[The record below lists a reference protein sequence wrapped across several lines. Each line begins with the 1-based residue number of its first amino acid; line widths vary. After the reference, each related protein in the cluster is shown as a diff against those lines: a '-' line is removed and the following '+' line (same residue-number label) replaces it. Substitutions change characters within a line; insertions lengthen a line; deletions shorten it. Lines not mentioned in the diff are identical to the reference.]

1 MTRTMTRYTSLAALV
16 LVGLLSACGK
26 KEIRD
31 ISGPPPASSRIKFFN
46 FGVNAPSVNFYAN
59 DTKMTA
65 VQSTTGTES
74 TSGIAYGGVGA
85 GGAYSAIDPGQYTLT
100 GRIAAATDKDLPIAT
115 VTATI
120 ADGKYYSF
128 YMSGFYNTTTKTV
141 EGFIVEDDF
150 AVPTDFTQATVRFV
164 NAISNANP
172 MTLYAKNTTTAAEV
186 PIGAEVAY
194 KGAGAFVNIP
204 AGGYDLSTRY
214 TGSSTNVVTRPS
226 VSFAGGR
233 VYTIT
238 ARGDITVASSTTC
251 GTTNKTCLDNT
262 LNR

>member
-1 MTRTMTRYTSLAALV
+1 M
-16 LVGLLSACGK
+16 
-26 KEIRD
+26 
-31 ISGPPPASSRIKFFN
+31 
-46 FGVNAPSVNFYAN
+46 
-59 DTKMTA
+59 
-65 VQSTTGTES
+65 
-74 TSGIAYGGVGA
+74 
-85 GGAYSAIDPGQYTLT
+85 T

-115 VTATI
+115 VNTTI

-128 YMSGFYNTTTKTV
+128 YMSGFYNTTAKTV
-141 EGFIVEDDF
+141 ESFVVEDDF

-164 NAISNANP
+164 HAISNANP
-172 MTLYAKNTTTAAEV
+172 MTLFAKNTTTGTEL
-186 PIGAEVAY
+186 PIGAEIAY

-214 TGSSTNVVTRPS
+214 TGSATNVVSRPS

>member
-1 MTRTMTRYTSLAALV
+1 MTRTMTRYQSLAALV
-16 LVGLLSACGK
+16 LAGLLSACGS
-26 KEIRD
+26 KEVQNITA
-31 ISGPPPASSRIKFFN
+31 PPAASRIRFFN

-59 DTKMTA
+59 DTKMSA
-65 VQSTTGTES
+65 IQSTTGTES
-74 TSGIAYGGVGA
+74 TNGIAYGGVSA
-85 GGAYSAIDPGQYTLT
+85 GGAYSSIDPGSYAVT

-115 VTATI
+115 VNTTI
-120 ADGKYYSF
+120 EDGKYYSF
-128 YMSGFYNTTTKTV
+128 YMSGFYNTTAKTV
-141 EGFIVEDDF
+141 ESFVVEDNF
-150 AVPTDFTQATVRFV
+150 TVPTDFTQATVRFV

-172 MTLYAKNTTTAAEV
+172 MTLYVKNTTTGNELPV
-186 PIGAEVAY
+186 GAEVAY

-204 AGGYDLSTRY
+204 AGGYDLNTRY
-214 TGSSTNVVTRPS
+214 TGSATNVVTRPS

-251 GTTNKTCLDNT
+251 GATNRTCLDNT

>member
-1 MTRTMTRYTSLAALV
+1 MTRTMTRYKYLAALV
-16 LVGLLSACGK
+16 LAGLLSACGK
-26 KEIRD
+26 KEVQ
-31 ISGPPPASSRIKFFN
+31 SLTGPTAASRIRFFN

-65 VQSTTGTES
+65 IQSTTGTEA
-74 TSGIAYGGVGA
+74 TTGIAYGGVGA
-85 GGAYSAIDPGQYTLT
+85 GGAYSAIDPGQYSVT

-115 VTATI
+115 VNTTI

-128 YMSGFYNTTTKTV
+128 YISGFYNTTAKTV
-141 EGFIVEDDF
+141 ESFVVEDDF
-150 AVPTDFTQATVRFV
+150 AVPTDFTAATVRFV

-172 MTLYAKNTTTAAEV
+172 MTLYAKNTTTGAEV
-186 PIGAEVAY
+186 PIGGEVAY
-194 KGAGAFVNIP
+194 KAAGTFVNIP

-214 TGSSTNVVTRPS
+214 TGSSTNVLTRPS

-233 VYTIT
+233 VYTVT
-238 ARGDITVASSTTC
+238 ARGDITVASTTTC

-262 LNR
+262 ANR

>member
-16 LVGLLSACGK
+16 LAGLLSACGDK
-26 KEIRD
+26 VVRD
-31 ISGPPPASSRIKFFN
+31 ISGPPPASSRIRFFN

-74 TSGIAYGGVGA
+74 TSGIAYGGVAA
-85 GGAYSAIDPGQYTLT
+85 GGAYSAIGAGQYTVT
-100 GRIAAATDKDLPIAT
+100 GRIAAATDKDLPIAS
-115 VTATI
+115 VSANI
-120 ADGKYYSF
+120 ADGKYYSV
-128 YMSGFYNTTTKTV
+128 YMSGFYNSTAKTV
-141 EGFIVEDDF
+141 DGFIVEDDF
-150 AVPTDFTQATVRFV
+150 TVPTDFTKATVRFV
-164 NAISNANP
+164 NAVSNANP
-172 MTLYAKNTTTAAEV
+172 MTLYAKNTTSGIEV

-194 KGAGAFVNIP
+194 KGAGAFVLIP

-214 TGSSTNVVTRPS
+214 TGSSTNVLTRPS
-226 VSFAGGR
+226 ISFAGAR

-238 ARGDITVASSTTC
+238 ARGDVTVASSTSC

>member
-16 LVGLLSACGK
+16 LAGLLSACGT
-26 KEIRD
+26 KEVQD
-31 ISGPPPASSRIKFFN
+31 ITAPPAASRIRFFN

-65 VQSTTGTES
+65 IQSTTGTEA
-74 TSGIAYGGVGA
+74 TTGIAYGGVGA
-85 GGAYSAIDPGQYTLT
+85 GGAYSSIDPGQYAVT

-115 VTATI
+115 VNTTI

-141 EGFIVEDDF
+141 ESFVVEDDF

-172 MTLYAKNTTTAAEV
+172 MTLFAKNTTTGTEV
-186 PIGAEVAY
+186 PVGAEVAY

-204 AGGYDLSTRY
+204 AGGYDLNTRY
-214 TGSSTNVVTRPS
+214 TGSATNVVSRPS